1 MDRSDRQKIN
11 KGNTDLKWHFRLGE
25 LTGYIYRAFHPK
37 ETIHMH
43 VHKEHSP
50 GQTKGK
56 ATKETSVNFK
66 NLRSYQAF
74 FPDPQQ

>member
-11 KGNTDLKWHFRLGE
+11 KGNTDFKWHFRLGE
-25 LTGYIYRAFHPK
+25 LPGYIESISPK
-37 ETIHMH
+37 RNRIHMH

-66 NLRSYQAF
+66 NLKSHQAF